1 MAEQTDSSSDK
12 QTGSDARE
20 VADVGR
26 SSAASR
32 LSQPPGR
39 RTGRRRRPPAWA
51 VSLAAR
57 IAALQQFF
65 RTRLPALLKNRR
77 REISTV
83 LLSFAVHLLIG
94 LLFAAWMMPDVA
106 TDGVLRLLGVADDPS
121 EDLQA
126 DDIPQIV
133 QPDSMQD
140 LQVDSTMKQML
151 SELDRGTQR
160 MNLNSPRPED
170 LTLPVDDLQDL
181 SEIPVMRG
189 EFGGRSEAGR
199 RAAVKKFGG
208 SADSERAVNAGLTWL
223 QKVQKQDGS
232 WSFDEVGGA
241 GQGGTLQATPMGA
254 TSLAL
259 LTFLGGGHTHEI
271 KGEYQETVTRG
282 LNWLLSKAETTSS
295 GLDLRGTAQGN
306 SGLYVQG
313 IATICLCEA
322 AALAPKDRTLK
333 RAATSAIRFVE
344 RSQDRLGGGW
354 RYTPNQPGD
363 TSVTGWQIMALQSAK
378 ANRISVAADTM
389 QDARAF
395 LRSVSV
401 ENGARYAYMPRGGP
415 TDTMTA
421 VGLLCQMYMGWRRD
435 RPELQAGVQHL
446 ATVGPSREN
455 MYYNY
460 YATQVLHHWGGEL
473 WEQWNL
479 KMREQLV
486 TTQLRNGPG
495 AGSWDVTDP
504 HGNGGGRIYQTALSV
519 LTLEVYYRHLPM
531 YRRLDE
537 AAEKEATASKQ

>member
-1 MAEQTDSSSDK
+1 MAEQTDSSSDR
-12 QTGSDARE
+12 QNASDTQK
-20 VADVGR
+20 VADVGQAT
-26 SSAASR
+26 AAPR
-32 LSQPPGR
+32 PLQPPGR

-51 VSLAAR
+51 VSLAAHVAKLR
-57 IAALQQFF
+57 QFV
-65 RTRLPALLKNRR
+65 RVDLPDLLKNRR

-83 LLSFAVHLLIG
+83 LISFAVHLLVG
-94 LLFAAWMMPDVA
+94 LLFATWMMPDVA
-106 TDGVLRLLGVADDPS
+106 TDGVLRLLGVAEDP
-121 EDLQA
+121 A
-126 DDIPQIV
+126 DDVQAEDIPRIV

-140 LQVDSTMKQML
+140 LRVDSTMKQML

-181 SEIPVMRG
+181 SEIPVIRG

-223 QKVQKQDGS
+223 QKIQKQDGS
-232 WSFDEVGGA
+232 WSFEEVGGA

-271 KGEYQETVTRG
+271 KGEYQETVARG

-322 AALAPKDRTLK
+322 AALTPKDRTLK

-415 TDTMTA
+415 TETMTA

-446 ATVGPSREN
+446 ANVGPSREN

-486 TTQLRNGPG
+486 TTQVRNGPG

-537 AAEKEATASKQ
+537 ATEKASTASKQ

>member
-12 QTGSDARE
+12 QTGGDARE

-83 LLSFAVHLLIG
+83 LISFAVHLLIG

-363 TSVTGWQIMALQSAK
+363 TSVTGWRRKWGSLRLYAPRWPHRYHDSRRTALPDVHGLATGPPGTAGRCAAPGNCRPQPGKHVLQLLRDPGAASLGRGTVGTMEPEDART
-378 ANRISVAADTM
+378 AGHNPAAERPRRRQLGCDRSPWQWGRTNLSDCPQRADTGS
-389 QDARAF
+389 
-395 LRSVSV
+395 L
-401 ENGARYAYMPRGGP
+401 
-415 TDTMTA
+415 
-421 VGLLCQMYMGWRRD
+421 
-435 RPELQAGVQHL
+435 LQAPAHV
-446 ATVGPSREN
+446 P
-455 MYYNY
+455 
-460 YATQVLHHWGGEL
+460 
-473 WEQWNL
+473 
-479 KMREQLV
+479 
-486 TTQLRNGPG
+486 
-495 AGSWDVTDP
+495 
-504 HGNGGGRIYQTALSV
+504 QTG
-519 LTLEVYYRHLPM
+519 
-531 YRRLDE
+531 
-537 AAEKEATASKQ
+537 